1 MPLYDSHAYFQDER
15 RGENRKTETRVC
27 HQIPSGRLCFLA
39 FQSDV
44 VLRPCVWP
52 WLLNPASSTQPQFK
66 TRVWE
71 APSSLTQFSEFS
83 AWLWWEMYESL
94 LCAFLKAHPSQMALC
109 RVATAARDSHR
120 WRTQKRTFEGDHFR
134 STCCCE
140 LFFSHCWLFP
150 TFLGV
155 CKFPISLMD
164 IPAFCSLFSRLRQN
178 TSSSEKKSFSFC
190 CQANQS

>member
-1 MPLYDSHAYFQDER
+1 MHMKSCTQSAPTLNCLLWYRVHNVWPKLERHESEIHAKFKRERCLLHQQSSDLMPLYDSHAYFQDER

-109 RVATAARDSHR
+109 RVATAAQDSHR

-134 STCCCE
+134 STCWCE
-140 LFFSHCWLFP
+140 
-150 TFLGV
+150 
-155 CKFPISLMD
+155 
-164 IPAFCSLFSRLRQN
+164 
-178 TSSSEKKSFSFC
+178 
-190 CQANQS
+190 